1 MTARPILSGEQAAS
15 CYFRTTV
22 DHPNRK
28 ALIQIC
34 EPCNALCKHCFVT
47 ATKRGTYMSLSQIKD
62 RLIPQLAESRV
73 TRVTLT
79 GGEPFMHTDLIDI
92 VAAFRDAGMAVGVC
106 TNGTMVSD
114 EDIAALAELDA
125 HMNVSLDG
133 FAEESHSVFRGLPG
147 CFAETIDTIKRFATA
162 GILQGLLCTPNNLAE
177 DREYRQLVEFARE
190 QGATYVLMN
199 PLGSMGRGQS
209 KNAQGKLRTPD
220 EQMQQIAAMTAP
232 FEADGGPE
240 MVNIRF
246 PNTESRP
253 LANCEAGTII
263 YTFTD
268 GGVAICPYLVFAAR
282 TTASQHPD
290 TDFLVGNVWEHD
302 DIAKRLDA
310 YGKFSD
316 RWDLGGNPTCGSC
329 SLSDSCGKGC
339 PAAVVAAGERIG
351 AVDTELCPVVPH
363 QTRVLPVVGV
373 S

>member
-28 ALIQIC
+28 ALVQIC
-34 EPCNALCKHCFVT
+34 EPCNALCAHCFVT
-47 ATKRGTYMSLSQIKD
+47 ATKRGNYMPLEQIRE
-62 RLIPQLAESRV
+62 RLIPQLAEARV

-79 GGEPFMHTDLIDI
+79 GGEPFMHEDLIAI
-92 VAAFRDAGMAVGVC
+92 IRSFRDAGMAVGVC
-106 TNGTMVSD
+106 TNGTMCSD
-114 EDIAALAELDA
+114 EQIRALVELDA

-147 CFAETIDTIKRFATA
+147 CFGETIGTIKRFATA

-177 DREYRQLVEFARE
+177 DEEYRKLVEFARE
-190 QGATYVLMN
+190 QGAKYVLMN
-199 PLGSMGRGQS
+199 PLGSMGRGAS
-209 KNAQGKLRTPD
+209 KSAQGKLRTPD
-220 EQMQQIAAMTAP
+220 EQMTEIAAMTAP
-232 FEADGGPE
+232 FEGDVE

-246 PNTESRP
+246 PNADKP
-253 LANCEAGTII
+253 LSNCEAGTII
-263 YTFTD
+263 YVFTD

-282 TTASQHPD
+282 TRASQHPD
-290 TDFLVGNVWEHD
+290 TDFLVGNVWTD
-302 DIAKRLDA
+302 DDVAARLDA

-316 RWDLGGNPTCGSC
+316 RWDLGGNSTCRSC
-329 SLSDSCGKGC
+329 SLSASCGKGC

-351 AVDTELCPVVPH
+351 AVDSEQCPVVPR
-363 QTRVLPVVGV
+363 QSRVLPVVGV